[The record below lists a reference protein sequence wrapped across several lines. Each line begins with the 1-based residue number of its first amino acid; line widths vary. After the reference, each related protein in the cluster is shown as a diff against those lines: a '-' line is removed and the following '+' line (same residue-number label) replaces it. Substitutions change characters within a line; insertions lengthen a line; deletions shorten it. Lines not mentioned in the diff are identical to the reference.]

1 VGVGGWGGG
10 GGVEKGWVMVF
21 DVVTESHPSC
31 IPPQVLTTRWV
42 DGEKLCESKAEDVRE
57 LCNTLL
63 NAYLVMLLETGNLH
77 ADPHPGNLLR

>member
-1 VGVGGWGGG
+1 
-10 GGVEKGWVMVF
+10 M
-21 DVVTESHPSC
+21 
-31 IPPQVLTTRWV
+31 